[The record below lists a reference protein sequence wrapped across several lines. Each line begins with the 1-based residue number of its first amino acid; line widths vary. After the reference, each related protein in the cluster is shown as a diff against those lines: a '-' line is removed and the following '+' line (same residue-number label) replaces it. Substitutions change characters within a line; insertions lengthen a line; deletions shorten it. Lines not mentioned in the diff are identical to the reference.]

1 MRLAILHISL
11 IDMKFLAP
19 TFWGQIEANF
29 PRRAK
34 NAVGLPK
41 VRVLFQNALRGMEK
55 GEFLPCKT
63 DPKQPV

>member
-1 MRLAILHISL
+1 MFTQIFKFVTLTATNFGLQLAT
-11 IDMKFLAP
+11 KRTKKAV
-19 TFWGQIEANF
+19 
-29 PRRAK
+29 AK